1 MKAICRFRTRTLA
14 AVLGLILCAS
24 AMAQDA
30 GETGGDQ
37 GQAILT
43 ELKAI
48 RNEIK
53 GLRGEIKKVQNEVRA
68 IKVGQAKAPRAQ
80 KPRKKDT
87 TVYDID
93 LTGAAIRGP
102 KDAKV
107 TIVEY
112 VDFQCPYCAREA
124 PVVKQ
129 IMDAYPNDVRFV
141 FKHFPLGFHKK
152 AKPAHAAAA
161 LALKD
166 KGNDGFWQM
175 HDLILANAKKIDLP
189 DLRAHAETVG
199 MDLAEFDAVMADPE
213 KIDALLKAD
222 MDGAKKYGVK
232 GTPTVFVNGVK
243 LTPRGLDNYKARVT
257 EILSGKGK
265 PAVKAIGNP
274 NLKLKVVPKSEVPPK
289 AKAGQ

>member
-1 MKAICRFRTRTLA
+1 MKAICRFRSLALA
-14 AVLGLILCAS
+14 AVLGLILCAG

-30 GETGGDQ
+30 GADDQ
-37 GQAILT
+37 ENAVLA

-53 GLRGEIKKVQNEVRA
+53 GLRGEIKQVQTEVRA
-68 IKVGQAKAPRAQ
+68 IKAGQAKAPRA
-80 KPRKKDT
+80 KKPPRKKDT

-93 LTGAAIRGP
+93 ITGAAIRGP
-102 KDAKV
+102 EDAKV
-107 TIVEY
+107 TIVEF
-112 VDFQCPYCAREA
+112 VDFQCPYCVREA

-129 IMDAYPNDVRFV
+129 VMDAYPNDVRWV

-161 LALKD
+161 LALKN

-175 HDLILANAKKIDLP
+175 HDLILANAKKLDIS

-199 MDLAEFDAVMADPE
+199 MDLAEFDAVMADSD

-222 MDGAKKYGVK
+222 MDGAKKYGVR

-243 LTPRGLDNYKARVT
+243 LTPRGLDNYKARVD

-265 PAVKAIGNP
+265 PAVKAAGNP
-274 NLKLKVVPKSEVPPK
+274 NVKLKAVPKAEVPPK
-289 AKAGQ
+289 AGQ